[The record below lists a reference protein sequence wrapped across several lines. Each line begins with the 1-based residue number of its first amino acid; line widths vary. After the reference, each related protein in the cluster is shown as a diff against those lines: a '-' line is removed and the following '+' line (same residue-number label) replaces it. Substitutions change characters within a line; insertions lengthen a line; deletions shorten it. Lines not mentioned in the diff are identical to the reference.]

1 MPFGTKN
8 TSFYPSIFMKFFVWW
23 CYYRVLKYST
33 WVVSEKNLGSPRHP
47 QPPYFGTGRLATTQI
62 FENFWSRNFF
72 QGRWVEKKFFLR
84 KDAYWVTWP
93 HMKRLGHIPCTTWAT
108 AAEKAKKAGFGHF
121 WPNPQIGFSAIL
133 GRGCVGA
140 GWQHMERNL
149 WT

>member
-8 TSFYPSIFMKFFVWW
+8 TSFYPSIFMKFFVLW

-33 WVVSEKNLGSPRHP
+33 WVVSEKILGRPDTPNPHILVP
-47 QPPYFGTGRLATTQI
+47 EGWPPPKFLKI
-62 FENFWSRNFF
+62 FEVDIFF
-72 QGRWVEKKFFLR
+72 KEGESKKNFLR

-108 AAEKAKKAGFGHF
+108 AAEKAKKAGFGNF

-140 GWQHMERNL
+140 GWQHMEKNL